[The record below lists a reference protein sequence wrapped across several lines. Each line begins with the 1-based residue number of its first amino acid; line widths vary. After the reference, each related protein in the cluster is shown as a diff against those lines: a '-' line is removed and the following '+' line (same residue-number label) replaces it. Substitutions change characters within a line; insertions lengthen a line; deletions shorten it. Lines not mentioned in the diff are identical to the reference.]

1 MTTDYDAEA
10 ITVYSGLEA
19 VRRNPSMYVG
29 STGADGAHHLVLE
42 LVDNA
47 VDEAAAGHCGTISV
61 ELHDDGSCSVT
72 DDGRG
77 IPTGPHPEAGI
88 PACELVLTTLHSG
101 ANSTTP
107 RTRPRPGC
115 TVWAWPV

>member
-10 ITVYSGLEA
+10 ITLYSGLEA

-61 ELHDDGSCSVT
+61 ELHGDGSCSVT

-77 IPTGPHPEAGI
+77 IPTDQHPEAGV

-101 ANSTTP
+101 ASSTVP

-115 TVWAWPV
+115 TGWAWPV